1 MALMDKVSEF
11 AKNASDKTAVM
22 FETAKLNS
30 KISAQETLTVNA
42 MTIAPNTINGLRSN
56 RRSARFSPFWIWL
69 ISSVR
74 RVISVPVPRR
84 SNSP

>member
-1 MALMDKVSEF
+1 MIK
-11 AKNASDKTAVM
+11 KT
-22 FETAKLNS
+22 TAANTGIAAA

-84 SNSP
+84 SSSS